1 MATNDTILRFA
12 DRKVDVQR
20 CTFTNV
26 WNFYFSYHQIIA
38 VWILVLEGRDKKGA
52 FVETNSSK
60 YSISKSK
67 IQGIFE
73 SGLASHT
80 IK

>member
-1 MATNDTILRFA
+1 MRFEYQ
-12 DRKVDVQR
+12 KTHVQR
-20 CTFTNV
+20 LTFS
-26 WNFYFSYHQIIA
+26 NFWDFCCSYHQIVA
-38 VWILVLEGRDKKGA
+38 VGTLVLEGRDKKRG

-73 SGLASHT
+73 SGIASHT